1 MKHRGERAVSSQKP
15 FWKRILERRQ
25 YRRQLM
31 RARVPLVLFRFWSPK
46 YSPAIHTIMQSHVVR
61 YPLNLQIQL
70 FWPPSVTVHGSHLT
84 LEQFKVIRDHFQR
97 TPDIHSVQSNKQI
110 ISVINSYAKAG
121 GERGQLRE
129 RPGFSGDVGTSP
141 LESKQIIS
149 VINSYASAGGERE
162 QLRERPGFSGD
173 VGTSPLQPKGERN
186 LSVKSKGSSSLSLE
200 PESVKIKRAKPTGA
214 SDLILAPN
222 SVQNLSAEPKDEIRV
237 RRLVASGNALNNAHL
252 NRDTRVQA
260 TPRVVSNTFLTNK
273 HFDILARQRI
283 SVLPVTAVSR
293 LTRRTVQ
300 HEVFFRHAISPE
312 LRRNLGVKP
321 PAALAANT
329 PPTVFTKTSGEEAGS
344 LHAALPRLYA
354 LPAWR
359 NFVSAPANSQNKA
372 PSSQEKA
379 SPAPQF
385 SNVPPPPP
393 PLDIGR
399 LSEEVYRHIQR
410 KIRVERER
418 RGL

>member
-97 TPDIHSVQSNKQI
+97 TPDIHSVQS
-110 ISVINSYAKAG
+110 
-121 GERGQLRE
+121 
-129 RPGFSGDVGTSP
+129 
-141 LESKQIIS
+141 KQIIS

-186 LSVKSKGSSSLSLE
+186 LSVKSKGSSSLSLD

-237 RRLVASGNALNNAHL
+237 QRLVASGNALNNAHL

-283 SVLPVTAVSR
+283 SVLPVTTVSR

-321 PAALAANT
+321 PAALAPNT